1 MEAKIAYFSA
11 EFGIDSSLPIYSG
24 GLGVLAG
31 DHIKAANDLK
41 IPLVGVGIFYRR
53 GYFEQ
58 RVLPDGT
65 QQAHYPW
72 LDPKQLPLQIARDT
86 EENLLEVVVPI
97 ADRKVFLHVWVTHV
111 GTIPV
116 YLLDADHEMNQQ
128 ADRRLTDALYGGNEE
143 TRISQEII
151 LGIGGVRALRKIGF
165 APDVWHMNEGHSA
178 FLTLERIREYSAEG
192 VSFETALEAVKAS
205 TIFTTHTPV
214 PAGHDHFSIEIM
226 DRFLGDYY
234 WQLGTHRENILS
246 LGMIENRFNLTRLAV
261 QTSSKVNGVSKLHAE
276 VTKELF
282 HHWTPHI
289 PAQHIP
295 IEAITNGVHTL
306 TWLAPELRELF
317 DRYLDARWSRQVADV
332 RIWRKV
338 LAIPDQ
344 ELWQAHQAAK
354 KRMLASLGLPAEL
367 QDMLVIGFA
376 RRFATYK
383 RAMLV
388 LRDLERIRGL
398 VQQNDRPVCFIFAGK
413 AHPAD
418 RPGQEILRKIVQLS
432 QNPEFAGR
440 IFFVENYQMEIAK
453 QLVQGVDVWLNTPI
467 KPMEASGTSGQKS
480 GINGVL
486 NCSIL
491 DGWWNEGY
499 NGRNGWAIEGEGL
512 HKEQDGQDEADSLSL
527 YRLLEEQIIP
537 LFYAREKGIPVQWIA
552 MMKESIRTITP
563 VFSTSCMV
571 SEYWAKLYIPVA
583 IRGRRFVEN
592 RLEVAER
599 VAVFK
604 RFIREN
610 WKHVRVKRIEL
621 HNQSGGDSQNNGL
634 EAIHGAGLGNV
645 DDYGHSYER
654 QQKHQEHL
662 NGLEAGLG
670 LAPQS
675 IVQAVVHLGPVW
687 SQDVRVE
694 AVGSDGQGGVWK
706 QELQHM
712 KEMESGLHLFAGT
725 YRGSQKRWLEENA
738 NIRVVP
744 ISSDFSHDFEMELAS
759 WGSAT
764 GLAHQEGEGPCQEF
778 R

>member
-58 RVLPDGT
+58 RILSDGT
-65 QQAHYPW
+65 QQAHYPL
-72 LDPKQLPLQIARDT
+72 LDPEQLPLQRARD
-86 EENLLEVVVPI
+86 NQGKRLEVVVPI
-97 ADRKVFLHVWVTHV
+97 ANRQVFLHVWVTHV
-111 GTIPV
+111 GMIPV
-116 YLLDADHEMNQQ
+116 YLLDADHERNRE

-178 FLTLERIREYSAEG
+178 FLNLERIREYSAAG
-192 VSFETALEAVKAS
+192 ISFETALEAVKAS

-214 PAGHDHFSIEIM
+214 PAGHDHFSFEVM
-226 DRFLGDYY
+226 DRFFGDYY
-234 WQLGTHRENILS
+234 WQLGTSRETILS
-246 LGMIENRFNLTRLAV
+246 LGRIGNRFNLTRLAV

-276 VTKELF
+276 VTKQLF

-295 IEAITNGVHTL
+295 VEAITNGVHTM
-306 TWLAPELRELF
+306 TWLAPELKALF
-317 DRYLDARWSRQVADV
+317 DRYLDVRWSKQVADV

-354 KRMLASLGLPAEL
+354 KRMLAALGLPAEL

-383 RAMLV
+383 RALLV
-388 LRDLERIRGL
+388 FRDLERIRKL
-398 VQQNDRPVCFIFAGK
+398 VQHTDRPVCFIFAGK

-418 RPGQEILRKIVQLS
+418 RPGQEILRKIVQWS
-432 QNPEFAGR
+432 QSPEFAGR

-453 QLVQGVDVWLNTPI
+453 HLVQGVDVWLNTPI

-491 DGWWNEGY
+491 DGWWIEGY

-512 HKEQDGQDEADSLSL
+512 YQEQDCQDEADSRSL
-527 YRLLEEQIIP
+527 YQMLEEQIIP
-537 LFYAREKGIPVQWIA
+537 LFYAREKAIPVQWVS
-552 MMKESIRTITP
+552 MMKESIRSLTP

-571 SEYWAKLYIPVA
+571 SEYWAKLYIPAA

-592 RLEVAER
+592 GLEVAAR
-599 VAVFK
+599 VAVYK
-604 RFIREN
+604 QFIREN
-610 WKHVRVKRIEL
+610 WKHVRVDEINLK
-621 HNQSGGDSQNNGL
+621 
-634 EAIHGAGLGNV
+634 GAGQTGAQVQL
-645 DDYGHSYER
+645 STA
-654 QQKHQEHL
+654 
-662 NGLEAGLG
+662 EAGLG
-670 LAPQS
+670 LAAES
-675 IVQAVVHLGPVW
+675 IVQAVVRLGPVW
-687 SQDVRVE
+687 CQDVRVE

-706 QELQHM
+706 QELQHI

-725 YRGSQKRWLEENA
+725 YHGSQEKWIEDHA
-738 NIRVVP
+738 NIRVIP
-744 ISSDFSHDFEMELAS
+744 ISPDFSHDFEMELAI
-759 WGSAT
+759 W
-764 GLAHQEGEGPCQEF
+764 GLAIGWLTRKVNG
-778 R
+778 